1 MMRILMIED
10 DKDLCEAVRI
20 HLNREGH
27 TADFCHDGEDGLH
40 FALQNA
46 YDLILLDR
54 MLPGRDGISVLSA
67 LRGQGFS
74 TPVLMI
80 TARDGIGDRVDG
92 LDAGADDYLVKPFA
106 AAELLA
112 RIRALSRRPQQWE
125 SVHKLELGDIELDL
139 ELCILNCR
147 TQTITL
153 SKRESRLLELFL
165 RNPGQVL
172 TRELLLARVWGP
184 DAPVEDGNLD
194 NYIHF
199 LRRRLKS
206 VQSGLQITTVRGV
219 GYRLE
224 APSC

>member
-10 DKDLCEAVRI
+10 DKDLCEAVEI

-67 LRGQGFS
+67 LRRQGLS

-106 AAELLA
+106 AEELMA

-125 SVHKLELGDIELDL
+125 SVHKLQLGDIELDL
-139 ELCILNCR
+139 ELCILNRR

-153 SKRESRLLELFL
+153 SKRESRLLELFM
-165 RNPGQVL
+165 RNAGQVM

-206 VQSGLQITTVRGV
+206 VQSGVQIITIRGV

-224 APSC
+224 VPPC

>member
-1 MMRILMIED
+1 MRILMIED
-10 DKDLCEAVRI
+10 DKDLCEAVSV
-20 HLNREGH
+20 HLKREGYEV
-27 TADFCHDGEDGLH
+27 DFCHDGEDGLH
-40 FALQNA
+40 FGLQNA

-54 MLPGRDGISVLSA
+54 MLPGIDGISVLTS
-67 LRGQGFS
+67 LRGRGYS

-106 AAELLA
+106 AEELLA

-125 SVHKLELGDIELDL
+125 SVHKLELRDIELDL

-147 TQTITL
+147 SQTITL

-165 RNPGQVL
+165 RNAGQVM
-172 TRELLLARVWGP
+172 TRELLLARIWGP

-206 VQSGLQITTVRGV
+206 VQSIVKITTVRGV

-224 APSC
+224 VPPC

>member
-1 MMRILMIED
+1 MRILIIED
-10 DKDLCEAVRI
+10 DKDLCEAVGI

-112 RIRALSRRPQQWE
+112 RIRALSRRPLQWE
-125 SVHKLELGDIELDL
+125 SVHKLKLGDIELDL

-147 TQTITL
+147 AQTITL
-153 SKRESRLLELFL
+153 SKRESRLLELFV
-165 RNPGQVL
+165 RNPGQVM
-172 TRELLLARVWGP
+172 TRELLLARIWGP

-206 VQSGLQITTVRGV
+206 VQSIVKITTIRGV

-224 APSC
+224 VPPC